1 MSTRTDAAET
11 RQDTGEASAAGTTRT
26 ISTLVPASTH
36 RRLRTL
42 SAMLDVSNAEVI
54 DRGLRLLELRV
65 VAENEL
71 HD

>member
-1 MSTRTDAAET
+1 
-11 RQDTGEASAAGTTRT
+11 
-26 ISTLVPASTH
+26 
-36 RRLRTL
+36 
-42 SAMLDVSNAEVI
+42 MLDVSNAEVI